1 MSSLKHSKTKYF
13 LNSGLFDDLK
23 SFNQLESL
31 IQNLP
36 TNQDKGDAFEVF
48 AEAYLAVQKLYQV
61 QNIWSFDNIPLSIKK
76 QLRVTEEW
84 GIDGVYQDIQQNL
97 CAYQV
102 KFRSNRDALTWRGEL
117 SNFMGL
123 ADYADQRV
131 LFTNSDSLPKPM
143 RDRKDF
149 ISILGNALDRLEKRD
164 FESIR
169 SWMQGEKVTFV
180 PKSPRPHQQTAIDD
194 VIKGLESEDRVMAV
208 MPCGTGKTLVS
219 LWIAEQ
225 LQGQKVLVL
234 VPSLALLRQTLHE
247 WMKETRL
254 DKVSILSVC
263 SDPTVQKQN
272 DDWML
277 EQCDL
282 DFPVTTESHVV
293 DQFLQQE
300 TDATKIVFSTYQS
313 SPVVADGM
321 GGTDSFDFAIFDEAH
336 KTSGK
341 QGTKFSFALTD
352 DNLAIH
358 KRLFM
363 TATPRHYNVSKKN
376 KEGEH
381 QLVYSMDVPETYG
394 NLVHQLS
401 FAKAIEQGIICDYK
415 VVISVVASNEVDN
428 QMLSQGEVLIEGD
441 LVRAKQV
448 ANQIALQRVVE
459 KYQTGKII
467 TFHSVVRS
475 AKSFVS
481 QGSEGVAYHLP
492 DFSCD
497 HVNGTM
503 STSEREQIM
512 QKFRSA
518 NESIISNAR
527 CLTEGL
533 DVPTVDMVCFMS
545 PKKSKVDIVQATGR
559 AMRISEGKD
568 YGYILIPLFLEL
580 KVGESIEEAL
590 ERTDFGEVWNVLQ
603 ALKQQDKVLNDIIRK
618 MRVDQGR
625 TKGFDDSRF
634 QGKVEILGVEIDLE
648 TLRKVITTKLIEKL
662 GLSWDEMY
670 GQLIAYKEEH
680 GNCNV
685 PSGYPD
691 NPQLAN
697 WVGRQRQAKKQD
709 KLSQDKI
716 QKLEAI
722 GFPWN
727 PDEDLWD
734 QMFQALQEYKRIHGD
749 CNVPNRYPD
758 NPQLANW
765 VGRQRQAKKARQT

>member
-1 MSSLKHSKTKYF
+1 
-13 LNSGLFDDLK
+13 G
-23 SFNQLESL
+23 
-31 IQNLP
+31 
-36 TNQDKGDAFEVF
+36 
-48 AEAYLAVQKLYQV
+48 
-61 QNIWSFDNIPLSIKK
+61 
-76 QLRVTEEW
+76 RVT
-84 GIDGVYQDIQQNL
+84 
-97 CAYQV
+97 
-102 KFRSNRDALTWRGEL
+102 
-117 SNFMGL
+117 
-123 ADYADQRV
+123 
-131 LFTNSDSLPKPM
+131 
-143 RDRKDF
+143 
-149 ISILGNALDRLEKRD
+149 
-164 FESIR
+164 
-169 SWMQGEKVTFV
+169 
-180 PKSPRPHQQTAIDD
+180 
-194 VIKGLESEDRVMAV
+194 AV

-225 LQGQKVLVL
+225 LQSEKILVL
-234 VPSLALLRQTLHE
+234 VPSLALMRQTLHE
-247 WMKETRL
+247 WMKETQW

-272 DDWML
+272 DDWMV

-282 DFPVTTESHVV
+282 DFPVTTDSHVV
-293 DQFLQQE
+293 NQFLRQE

-336 KTSGK
+336 KTAGR

-352 DNLAIH
+352 DNLSIQ

-401 FAKAIEQGIICDYK
+401 FAKAIEQDIICDYK
-415 VVISVVASNEVDN
+415 VVISVVTSSEVND
-428 QMLSQGEVLIEGD
+428 QILSQGEVLIEGD

-481 QGSEGVAYHLP
+481 QGSEGIAYHLP
-492 DFSCD
+492 DFDCD

-512 QKFRSA
+512 KKFRSA

-527 CLTEGL
+527 CLTEGV

-559 AMRISEGKD
+559 AMRKSEGKD
-568 YGYILIPLFLEL
+568 YGYTLIPLFLEL

-603 ALKQQDKVLNDIIRK
+603 ALKEQDEVLVDIIAQ
-618 MRVDQGR
+618 MRVDKGR

-634 QGKVEILGVEIDLE
+634 REKVEVLGAEIDLE
-648 TLRKVITTKLIEKL
+648 TLREVITTRLIERL

-670 GQLIAYKEEH
+670 GQLIAYREEFGH
-680 GNCNV
+680 CNV
-685 PSGYPD
+685 P
-691 NPQLAN
+691 Q
-697 WVGRQRQAKKQD
+697 
-709 KLSQDKI
+709 
-716 QKLEAI
+716 
-722 GFPWN
+722 
-727 PDEDLWD
+727 
-734 QMFQALQEYKRIHGD
+734 
-749 CNVPNRYPD
+749 RYPD
-758 NPQLANW
+758 NPQL
-765 VGRQRQAKKARQT
+765 